1 MIEIMKSCHET
12 LVDIDITKESA
23 NPTDLLKNVTGDK
36 IKGDTFIREFIKG
49 AVKSVEKKQT
59 AVRLKKMP
67 FKKDVVIDHLGIGDG
82 AFSKSYNS
90 SHAILGWLNN
100 ILSLNLTKIE

>member
-1 MIEIMKSCHET
+1 MKSCHEM
-12 LVDIDITKESA
+12 LMDIDMTKESA
-23 NPTDLLKNVTGDK
+23 NPTDLLKNVT
-36 IKGDTFIREFIKG
+36 GDTFIREFIKG

-67 FKKDVVIDHLGIGDG
+67 FKKDVVIYHLGIGDG

>member
-1 MIEIMKSCHET
+1 MKSCHET
-12 LVDIDITKESA
+12 LVDIDMTKESA
-23 NPTDLLKNVTGDK
+23 NPTDLLKNVT
-36 IKGDTFIREFIKG
+36 GDTFIREFIKG

-67 FKKDVVIDHLGIGDG
+67 FKKDVVIHHLGIGDG